1 MRRVILN
8 GVSCV
13 VGLKW
18 ALLDGRTKAELIR
31 EAERYDEPYDV
42 IVLLKTQYA
51 LGRSQGKK
59 IWKKSLSLAAVL
71 ARRNMKTEYTFSP
84 WKMPIPTNR
93 SGGLWAFTGE

>member
-8 GVSCV
+8 GHSYA

-18 ALLDGRTKAELIR
+18 ALLDGRMKAELIR

-42 IVLLKTQYA
+42 IALLKTQYA

-59 IWKKSLSLAAVL
+59 VWKKSLSLAAVL
-71 ARRNMKTEYTFSP
+71 GPAQYEDGVYVFPLEDADTHEAF
-84 WKMPIPTNR
+84 W
-93 SGGLWAFTGE
+93 WVFTGE